1 MAQEKRVLL
10 ARPHAFIV
18 DEMKPFLL
26 ECGYTPVKVSSLDE
40 LQSAL
45 AQPANSAVI
54 STALSSSIGADA
66 ATVFARLRQTAP
78 SLPVMF
84 AGMADVATIRLT
96 AGRAVAP
103 VVTDAAFHEAAG
115 WPMRFDRQREFLVL
129 RKEDLTSAE
138 SRQRATRA
146 LRSLFG

>member
-1 MAQEKRVLL
+1 M
-10 ARPHAFIV
+10 
-18 DEMKPFLL
+18 
-26 ECGYTPVKVSSLDE
+26 KVSSLDE

-45 AQPANSAVI
+45 AQPANGAVV

-66 ATVFARLRQTAP
+66 ATVFAGLRQSVP

-96 AGRAVAP
+96 ASRAVAP

-115 WPMRFDRQREFLVL
+115 WPMRVDRQRAFLVL
-129 RKEDLTSAE
+129 RKEALTSAE
-138 SRQRATRA
+138 ARQRAARA

>member
-1 MAQEKRVLL
+1 
-10 ARPHAFIV
+10 
-18 DEMKPFLL
+18 
-26 ECGYTPVKVSSLDE
+26 
-40 LQSAL
+40 
-45 AQPANSAVI
+45 
-54 STALSSSIGADA
+54 
-66 ATVFARLRQTAP
+66 
-78 SLPVMF
+78 
-84 AGMADVATIRLT
+84 
-96 AGRAVAP
+96 VAP